1 MQINIFEYL
10 LKNEKM
16 LECKPKKALIYY
28 PFVAKKKYLCK
39 SDFAFSHF
47 SSACYTISEINE
59 QVSYIYPHKLTKARF
74 LNFAF
79 IHIFQKQ

>member
-1 MQINIFEYL
+1 MQTEKSAHL
-10 LKNEKM
+10 LSICSEEKVP
-16 LECKPKKALIYY
+16 LQ
-28 PFVAKKKYLCK
+28 